1 MTADHGEID
10 PQELRRL
17 DLEGPV
23 NFRDLGGYDA
33 ADGKTVRRRH
43 LFRSDALHRLTD
55 ADVERVHA
63 LGVTAV
69 IDFRTT
75 HELES
80 NGWGGIELLDAE
92 HLHFPTFDTTRP
104 MIEDEDIMA
113 SLITAPDAYLS
124 MLRNGAGAYANALRH
139 VAASE
144 DPVVFFCAA
153 GKDRTGVF
161 AAMVLGLLGVS
172 DDDIVADYALTGE
185 VIEHIHALRTVEDPA
200 MERAAH
206 RIGVDLHNA
215 YPESMTA
222 TLERVHA
229 EWGDWA
235 GYTAAIGVEPAV
247 LDDLRAH
254 LLV

>member
-1 MTADHGEID
+1 MSAGTGEID

-23 NFRDLGGYDA
+23 NFRDLGGYA
-33 ADGKTVRRRH
+33 AAGGRTVRRRH
-43 LFRSDALHRLTD
+43 LFRSDALFRLTD
-55 ADVERVHA
+55 ADVARVHA
-63 LGVTAV
+63 LGVTTV

-92 HLHFPTFDTTRP
+92 HLHLPTFDTTRP
-104 MIEDEDIMA
+104 LVEDEAIMQT
-113 SLITAPDAYLS
+113 LVTAPDAYVS
-124 MLRNGAGAYANALRH
+124 MLRNGAQAYATALRH
-139 VAASE
+139 VARSVE
-144 DPVVFFCAA
+144 PVVFFCAA

-185 VIEHIHALRTVEDPA
+185 VIDRIHALRTVEDPQV
-200 MERAAH
+200 ERRAH
-206 RIGVDLHNA
+206 RIGADLQHA
-215 YPESMTA
+215 YPESMVA
-222 TLERVHA
+222 TLTRVHA

-235 GYTAAIGVEPAV
+235 GYTASIGVEPAV
-247 LDDLRAH
+247 LDELRAR